1 MLDYKIEGTARRP
14 LRLTK
19 LFTQTKLCDDSTAI
33 LQMAPVRIKA
43 KGYHPAECI
52 DQSQCIGCA
61 LCARMC
67 PDCAITV
74 EK

>member
-1 MLDYKIEGTARRP
+1 MQGLRP
-14 LRLTK
+14 LRDL
-19 LFTQTKLCDDSTAI
+19 LSQAI
-33 LQMAPVRIKA
+33 LQMAPVRINA

-61 LCARMC
+61 SCARMC
-67 PDCAITV
+67 PDVVIKV